1 MVSCSWM
8 VSHAVLSLRSR
19 LTPCDPVDCSPPG
32 SSVQADSPGKN
43 TGVDCHALLQRI
55 FPTHG
60 LNPCLL
66 HLLHWQVGSLP
77 LAPPGKPQTSTY
89 DPDDLTTDPT
99 FLNTMLF
106 CLIDIRDTTECFRRV
121 YHRHHLQGYE
131 QG

>member
-77 LAPPGKPQTSTY
+77 LAPPGKPVK
-89 DPDDLTTDPT
+89 LG
-99 FLNTMLF
+99 
-106 CLIDIRDTTECFRRV
+106 RV
-121 YHRHHLQGYE
+121 RGS
-131 QG
+131 